1 MPSQVRLFG
10 LSVTTGAEGIKVSP
24 QLLVT
29 VGKLG
34 GVALAKQATVDDPFG
49 VEIVKGKRSMVYT

>member
-1 MPSQVRLFG
+1 MPSQVKELG
-10 LSVTTGAEGIKVSP
+10 LSVITGAAGVKVSP

-29 VGKLG
+29 VGKVG